1 MTEPNHITVVPAT
14 LAHAKLMAPDLR
26 IEDRLEIEAVNE
38 TPERV
43 LAYSVAQSMEA
54 WTAFWYDRPI
64 AMWGIGIETALGNVA
79 TPWLLTTPLVEGCRV
94 RFARQ
99 AKEFIDDKARVWKV
113 LYGYTDSRYAR
124 ALKLLRWLGFE
135 IDMDDRTHWPLV
147 RFERR
152 A

>member
-1 MTEPNHITVVPAT
+1 MNPITILPAT
-14 LAHAKLMAPDLR
+14 PEHARRMAPHLR
-26 IEDRLEIEAVNE
+26 IEDRREIEAVNE
-38 TPERV
+38 DPERV
-43 LAYSVAQSMEA
+43 LVFSVRQSMEA
-54 WTAFWYDRPI
+54 WTAFWYEQPI
-64 AMWGIGIETALGNVA
+64 AMWGIGVESALGNVA
-79 TPWLLTTPLVEGCRV
+79 TPWLLTTPMVEGCRV

-99 AKEFIDDKARVWKV
+99 AKEFVEDKALTWKIM
-113 LYGYTDSRYAR
+113 YGYTDSRYAR